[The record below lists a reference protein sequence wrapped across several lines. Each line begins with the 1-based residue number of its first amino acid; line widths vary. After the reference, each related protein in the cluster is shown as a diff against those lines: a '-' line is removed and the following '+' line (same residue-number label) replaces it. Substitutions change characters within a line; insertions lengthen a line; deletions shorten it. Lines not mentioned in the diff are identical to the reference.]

1 MSFGTATSSSAA
13 ASYQA
18 HIYSTSS
25 TGYLG
30 VVTGRLNIENTLGGT
45 PSTMFGNANIINNT
59 SSSSQ
64 HFQVKGANDASLIN
78 TRSDMDTV

>member
-1 MSFGTATSSSAA
+1 MSFGVATSSSAA

-25 TGYLG
+25 TGYLSMT
-30 VVTGRLNIENTLGGT
+30 TGRLEVSSSLGGT
-45 PSTMFGNANIINNT
+45 ASTMFGNANIINNN
-59 SSSSQ
+59 SSSTQ